1 MKRLRNRLLAAF
13 LLATLAPLALS
24 LWVTASLLERSLS
37 LASTREID
45 ELSQALE
52 KAGREF
58 YQQSR
63 EMLRIAAESGKLKP
77 LRFDLTRK
85 DTWPPEVHSFW
96 ESREPERFL
105 LAGDHGNQLHYL
117 VRRDDAV
124 LRYSKTLGAVQ
135 MSKLSALY
143 SKARE
148 RVETSRSRDL
158 RRGFLYTLLLI
169 AAAVGVVAVAIVFL
183 FAHRIARPVQ
193 TLTGALRRLAAGE
206 TQVRVESS
214 TSDELGQALAA
225 FNHMA
230 DQLEQSQQR
239 LILLTRLSSW
249 QALGRKMAHEVK
261 NSLTPIRL
269 TVEEMVARY
278 GARIAPA
285 DRVQFDQAAQ
295 IIVDEVTRLERR
307 VRAFSELA
315 AEPPVTSSDLDINS
329 IVEERISF
337 LRAAHPEVVY
347 TLRLSPKHPVAKGDE
362 DLVRGVLT
370 NLLENAAE
378 AAGPGGVVLA
388 LTSSAN
394 GRVVF
399 EVHDSGAGLSRYAK
413 ETLFQPT
420 ISFKKTGMGLGL
432 SIAHK
437 SALLSGGDIALI
449 GGELGGAAFR
459 VTLPEAL
466 RRTEPDPAP
475 QETAWLR
482 SES

>member
-24 LWVTASLLERSLS
+24 LWVTSSLLERSLS
-37 LASTREID
+37 LSSTREID

-52 KAGREF
+52 MAGREF
-58 YQQSR
+58 YQQAR
-63 EMLRIAAESGKLKP
+63 EVLRSSAEAGKVRP
-77 LRFDLTRK
+77 TRFDLARRTS
-85 DTWPPEVHSFW
+85 WPPDVQTFW
-96 ESREPERFL
+96 ESSEPERFL
-105 LAGDHGNQLHYL
+105 LAGDRGNQLHYL

-124 LRYSKTLGAVQ
+124 LRYSKPLGAVQ

-158 RRGFLYTLLLI
+158 RRGFLYTLLLV

-193 TLTGALRRLAAGE
+193 KLTGALRRVAAGE
-206 TQVRVESS
+206 SRVRVEST
-214 TSDELGQALAA
+214 TSDELGEALAA

-230 DQLEQSQQR
+230 EQLEQSQQR

-278 GARIAPA
+278 GTRVAPA
-285 DRVQFDQAAQ
+285 DRAQFDQAAQ
-295 IIVDEVTRLERR
+295 IIVDEVIRLERR

-315 AEPPVTSSDLDINS
+315 AEPPVNSSELDINS

-337 LRAAHPEVVY
+337 LRAAHPEVIY
-347 TLRLSPKHPVAKGDE
+347 NLKLSARHPVARGDE

-378 AAGPGGVVLA
+378 AAGPGGVVQA
-388 LTSSAN
+388 VTSQAN
-394 GRVVF
+394 GRVLF
-399 EVHDSGAGLSRYAK
+399 EVHDSGSGLSRHAK

-437 SALLSGGDIALI
+437 SALLSGGDIELI
-449 GGELGGAAFR
+449 DGELGGAAFR
-459 VTLPEAL
+459 VTLPEIF
-466 RRTEPDPAP
+466 RRAEPAP
-475 QETAWLR
+475 SQETAWAR

>member
-13 LLATLAPLALS
+13 LLATLAPLALT

-52 KAGREF
+52 KSGREY
-58 YQQSR
+58 YQQSK
-63 EMLRIAAESGKLKP
+63 EVLRSAAESGKVRP
-77 LRFDLTRK
+77 ARFAVAQRQA
-85 DTWPPEVHSFW
+85 WPADIQAFW
-96 ESREPERFL
+96 ESQEPERFQT
-105 LAGDHGNQLHYL
+105 AGDEGSQLHYL

-124 LRYSKTLGAVQ
+124 LRYTRAFGTVH
-135 MSKLSALY
+135 MSKLSALVTR
-143 SKARE
+143 ARD

-158 RRGFLYTLLLI
+158 RKGFLYALLLV
-169 AAAVGVVAVAIVFL
+169 AASVGVVAVAIVVL
-183 FAHRIARPVQ
+183 FAHRIAKPVQ
-193 TLTGALRRLAAGE
+193 KLTGALRRVAAGE
-206 TQVRVESS
+206 AQVRVEST
-214 TSDELGQALAA
+214 TSDELGEALSA

-230 DQLEQSQQR
+230 EQLEQSQQR

-278 GARIAPA
+278 GTRVAPA
-285 DRVQFDQAAQ
+285 DRAQFDQAAQ

-315 AEPPVTSSDLDINS
+315 AEPPVNSSELDINA
-329 IVEERISF
+329 ILEERISF
-337 LRAAHPEVVY
+337 LRTAHPEVIY
-347 TLRLSPKHPVAKGDE
+347 NLRLSPKRPSARGDE
-362 DLVRGVLT
+362 DLIRGVLT

-378 AAGPGGVVLA
+378 AAGPGGVVQA
-388 LTSSAN
+388 VTGFSN
-394 GRVVF
+394 GRVLF
-399 EVHDSGAGLSRYAK
+399 EVHDSGPGLSRHAK

-449 GGELGGAAFR
+449 DGELGGAAFR
-459 VTLPEAL
+459 VTLPEVI
-466 RRTEPDPAP
+466 RRTETHAAV

>member
-63 EMLRIAAESGKLKP
+63 EMLRIAAESGKLRP
-77 LRFDLTRK
+77 ARFELARK
-85 DTWPPEVHSFW
+85 SSWPAEIQSFW
-96 ESREPERFL
+96 ESLAPERFL
-105 LAGDHGNQLHYL
+105 LAGEDGNQLHYL

-124 LRYSKTLGAVQ
+124 LRYTKALGSVQ
-135 MSKLSALY
+135 MAKLSALY

-158 RRGFLYTLLLI
+158 RRGFLYTLLLV

-183 FAHRIARPVQ
+183 FAHRITRPVQ
-193 TLTGALRRLAAGE
+193 TLTGALRRVAAGE
-206 TQVRVESS
+206 SQVRVET
-214 TSDELGQALAA
+214 TSGDELGQALAA

-230 DQLEQSQQR
+230 EQLEQSQQR

-278 GARIAPA
+278 GTRVSPA
-285 DRVQFDQAAQ
+285 DRAQFDQAAQ

-315 AEPPVTSSDLDINS
+315 AEPPVNSSELDINS
-329 IVEERISF
+329 IVEERVSF
-337 LRAAHPEVVY
+337 LRAAHPEVIY
-347 TLRLSPKHPVAKGDE
+347 TLRVSPMRPVAKGDE

-388 LTSSAN
+388 LTTAAK
-394 GRVVF
+394 GRVVI
-399 EVHDSGAGLSRYAK
+399 EVHDSGSGLSRHAK

-459 VTLPEAL
+459 VTLPQAV
-466 RRTEPDPAP
+466 RRSEPQPAA
-475 QETAWLR
+475 QETVWVR